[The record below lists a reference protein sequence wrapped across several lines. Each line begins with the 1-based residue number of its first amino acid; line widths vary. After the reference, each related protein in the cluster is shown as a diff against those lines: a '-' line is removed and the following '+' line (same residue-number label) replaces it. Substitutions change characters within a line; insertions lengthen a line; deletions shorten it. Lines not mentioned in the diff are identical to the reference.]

1 MSIYERSE
9 DKFEDKIRSEDKH
22 YVNYYTVDSNTI
34 ISHLSISKY
43 SKTNSNPKKG
53 KSDRTGKENSDVEY
67 TLFRNEIIKNI
78 AETEAISMSER
89 QNLMKIKINKS

>member
-22 YVNYYTVDSNTI
+22 NVNYYTVDSNTI

-43 SKTNSNPKKG
+43 SKTNSNPKKE
-53 KSDRTGKENSDVEY
+53 RA
-67 TLFRNEIIKNI
+67 IKLEKKTVMSSMPCF
-78 AETEAISMSER
+78 ETK
-89 QNLMKIKINKS
+89 LLKILQKRKLLV

>member
-22 YVNYYTVDSNTI
+22 NVNYYTVDSNTI

-43 SKTNSNPKKG
+43 SKTNSNPKKERVIELE
-53 KSDRTGKENSDVEY
+53 KKTVMSSMPC
-67 TLFRNEIIKNI
+67 F
-78 AETEAISMSER
+78 ETK
-89 QNLMKIKINKS
+89 LLKILQRRKLLV

>member
-43 SKTNSNPKKG
+43 SKTNSNPKKE
-53 KSDRTGKENSDVEY
+53 RVIELEKENSDVEY
-67 TLFRNEIIKNI
+67 ALFRNEIVKNI
-78 AETEAISMSER
+78 AETEAISMSEC